1 MPSVPVIV
9 VIIVFVIPMPVIIVV
24 VAMGGGD
31 GIFGVLICLGGAQA
45 IPEFAGPTH
54 DSFELS

>member
-9 VIIVFVIPMPVIIVV
+9 VIIVPVTIVV

-31 GIFGVLICLGGAQA
+31 GIFGVLVGLGGAQA

-54 DSFELS
+54 HSFELG